1 MEHEKGKAF
10 VVLIIKGEN
19 MLMPLGA
26 ITYMG
31 PKAVFR
37 TNYVIYALGRHI
49 SNLFIDRQLK

>member
-1 MEHEKGKAF
+1 
-10 VVLIIKGEN
+10 

-49 SNLFIDRQLK
+49 LNLLIDRQLK